1 MSGEPAPNAEPAL
14 LRVGSDVP
22 FYLCFGVIGSAYI
35 LLIAGMLLAE
45 VGYTTP
51 GDIVS
56 TLSDPK
62 VQYSIR
68 LSLISCTITTILALW
83 VSVPIGY
90 LLSRHNFR
98 GKAVVDAILDIPI
111 ILPPLVIG
119 LCLLILFAS
128 PFAETVEG
136 GLQAVERTLANNL
149 VPVAWLTCMAML
161 TALFFW
167 GTRQRISS
175 RRTRI
180 LIPVLLSAVLFPLVA
195 HRYLFPSPPD
205 WMPTI
210 AGYDQEKVTF
220 RDQSPLRRS
229 RSVCSIEYTATGSVE
244 AVVNLLHVPLS
255 QQPFISRN
263 NVEQVGYDGLPDGRQ
278 LIVAEF
284 AADAD
289 SQSPQSGELHFLLT
303 PRKDESRIQQ
313 QSEQADGFER
323 EIQTLKQQIVELR
336 PRDFENTLLGFDE
349 NRDDARRLTDRGFN
363 QLDELIAELDKE
375 GVGESQ
381 QLELK
386 SLQSRLDD
394 LRIAITAR
402 TKTRGEQSA
411 DDQENLSKLFEE
423 LKAIRRQIDPN
434 QPQIDAFQR
443 RISELNAKLG
453 RTREQIETLNNEW
466 KTESVVWDIRADIV
480 RRIDDSRADF
490 IPFLTFPVTY
500 EIPSVILAQFM
511 VACAFAVRTMRV
523 TFDQI
528 DTRFES
534 VALTLGCTRAQAFW
548 QVVFPQTRRGLL
560 AAGTLAWARALGEF
574 GPILIFS
581 GSTRMKTEVLPTTV
595 FLEMTTGNI
604 AGAVAAS
611 LVMIVAA
618 MIVLIIARTF
628 GLRKMGI

>member
-1 MSGEPAPNAEPAL
+1 
-14 LRVGSDVP
+14 
-22 FYLCFGVIGSAYI
+22 
-35 LLIAGMLLAE
+35 
-45 VGYTTP
+45 
-51 GDIVS
+51 
-56 TLSDPK
+56 
-62 VQYSIR
+62 
-68 LSLISCTITTILALW
+68 
-83 VSVPIGY
+83 
-90 LLSRHNFR
+90 
-98 GKAVVDAILDIPI
+98 
-111 ILPPLVIG
+111 
-119 LCLLILFAS
+119 
-128 PFAETVEG
+128 
-136 GLQAVERTLANNL
+136 
-149 VPVAWLTCMAML
+149 
-161 TALFFW
+161 
-167 GTRQRISS
+167 
-175 RRTRI
+175 
-180 LIPVLLSAVLFPLVA
+180 
-195 HRYLFPSPPD
+195 
-205 WMPTI
+205 
-210 AGYDQEKVTF
+210 
-220 RDQSPLRRS
+220 
-229 RSVCSIEYTATGSVE
+229 
-244 AVVNLLHVPLS
+244 
-255 QQPFISRN
+255 
-263 NVEQVGYDGLPDGRQ
+263 
-278 LIVAEF
+278 
-284 AADAD
+284 
-289 SQSPQSGELHFLLT
+289 
-303 PRKDESRIQQ
+303 
-313 QSEQADGFER
+313 
-323 EIQTLKQQIVELR
+323 
-336 PRDFENTLLGFDE
+336 
-349 NRDDARRLTDRGFN
+349 
-363 QLDELIAELDKE
+363 
-375 GVGESQ
+375 
-381 QLELK
+381 LELK

-423 LKAIRRQIDPN
+423 LKAIRRQVDPN
-434 QPQIDAFQR
+434 QPQIDGYQR
-443 RISELNAKLG
+443 QISELNAKLG
-453 RTREQIETLNNEW
+453 RTREQIETLKNEW

>member
-1 MSGEPAPNAEPAL
+1 MSGATAPDDEPAL

-22 FYLCFGVIGSAYI
+22 FYLCFGVIGGAYI

-98 GKAVVDAILDIPI
+98 GKAVIDAILDIPI

-136 GLQAVERTLANNL
+136 GLKAIESTLANNL
-149 VPVAWLTCMAML
+149 VPVAWLMGFALM

-167 GTRQRISS
+167 GTRRRITST
-175 RRTRI
+175 RTRI
-180 LIPVLLSAVLFPLVA
+180 VIPLLLSAVLFPLVS

-205 WMPTI
+205 WMPAI
-210 AGYDQEKVTF
+210 DGYDRQQVTF

-229 RSVCSIEYTATGSVE
+229 RSIHSIEYTATGTVDE
-244 AVVNLLHVPLS
+244 VMNLLDAPLS
-255 QQPFISRN
+255 QEPFTSRN
-263 NVEQVGYDGLPDGRQ
+263 DAEQVGYDGLPDGRQ
-278 LIVAEF
+278 LIVVEI

-289 SQSPQSGELHFLLT
+289 AGSPNGGELQLLLS
-303 PRKDESRIQQ
+303 PRKDERRIQQ
-313 QSEQADGFER
+313 LTKQADDFDR
-323 EIQTLKQQIVELR
+323 EIQSLEQQIVELR
-336 PRDFENTLLGFDE
+336 PREFENTLDGLDE
-349 NRDDARRLTDRGFN
+349 NRDNARRLSDRGFG
-363 QLDELIAELDKE
+363 QLDDLIAQLKTESL
-375 GVGESQ
+375 GESQ
-381 QLELK
+381 QLDLK
-386 SLQSRLDD
+386 SLQGQIDE
-394 LRIAITAR
+394 LRITITAG

-411 DDQENLSKLFEE
+411 DDQGNLSKLFDE
-423 LKAIRRQIDPN
+423 LKAIRRQVDPN
-434 QPQIDAFQR
+434 QPQIDAYERQL
-443 RISELNAKLG
+443 SKLSVDLG
-453 RTREQIETLNNEW
+453 RTREQIETLKNSW

-480 RRIDDSRADF
+480 RHIGDSRADF
-490 IPFLTFPVTY
+490 IPYLTFPVTY

-528 DTRFES
+528 DTRFET